1 MYHLFP
7 MIFFNQYCLIPHSLR
22 EYTVF
27 LTFQIAMKVEVVPYN
42 PNWRSQ
48 FENESKHIKLAL
60 GENVLNI
67 HHIGSTS
74 IPNIY
79 AKPVIDF
86 LIEVQDIAKVDEQSS
101 AMEALGYEVM
111 GEFGI
116 PGRRYFRKENEE
128 IRTHNVHTFEVNSPE
143 IIRHLAFRDY
153 MIAHPEAAQKYSELK
168 RQLAKQYPNDIYGYM
183 DGKDSFIKEMEQ
195 KALVWRKSQEVIEVS

>member
-1 MYHLFP
+1 
-7 MIFFNQYCLIPHSLR
+7 
-22 EYTVF
+22 
-27 LTFQIAMKVEVVPYN
+27 MKVEVVPHN
-42 PNWRSQ
+42 PSWRSK
-48 FENESKHIKLAL
+48 FEDESKQIALAL
-60 GENVLNI
+60 GENVVTI

-86 LIEVQDIAKVDEQSS
+86 LVEVKDIAKVDEQSS
-101 AMEALGYEVM
+101 AIAALGYEVM

-116 PGRRYFRKENEE
+116 PGRRYFRKQNED

-168 RQLAKQYPNDIYGYM
+168 RQLAQQYPNDINGYM

-195 KALVWRKSQEVIEVS
+195 KALAWRELQNNEI